1 MTKET
6 HTKLQK
12 FGLSDKEADIYLA
25 LLQLGTAAASDIA
38 KSGGVNRSTAYVVL
52 ESLAKKGL
60 ASISVREGVRHYS
73 ASSPERLVNRAEQS
87 AKEYSELA
95 KLGRQMLSELQNVG
109 KSSLGK
115 STVRVFDGTEGIK
128 AVYEDISTSKD
139 DVTSYTAE
147 DVMNDTL
154 GVSLSE
160 FRSKILQK
168 GLGLKIIANDTPAA
182 REIISENKTPALQYS
197 LISGGNYG
205 SELVLYGNKVAF
217 MSPREKISY
226 VIDSEEFSKAIKIL
240 LDSTLMRAHKWEIK
254 AEPQPK
260 DSVRQKERV
269 LAKSEKRFFRI

>member
-38 KSGGVNRSTAYVVL
+38 KR
-52 ESLAKKGL
+52 GL

-73 ASSPERLVNRAEQS
+73 ASSPERLVSRAEQS

-95 KLGRQMLSELQNVG
+95 KLGRQMLTELQNVG

-182 REIISENKTPALQYS
+182 REILSENKSSALQYS

-240 LDSTLMRAHKWEIK
+240 LDSTLMRAHKWEVK

-260 DSVRQKERV
+260 DSARQKERV